1 MKNKSLKYKIGQ
13 IVYNAINEA
22 FDFNAEEI
30 DTGNDYDAARDAYLF
45 RNRENVN
52 KILKDVY
59 GISKFKKYEYA
70 YSDNKIGNVYILD
83 DRSSWDSALTDK
95 MINLLINQNFSTY
108 YYFSDMHD
116 FGGEK
121 ITDENNTTY
130 SKKELLN
137 NLEAVIK
144 NVYKHDINRIISYTI
159 YVSPDKKLLI
169 YDTII
174 IYNIQGYVDYI
185 LPFIII
191 NGEITYKSTNDDF
204 LKSVYSFSNIIKA
217 EKLKLKSEN
226 YSAAAGYT
234 NDNPLSTYQKTYTAA
249 DNTLFKVLRVKP
261 WYEKE
266 KPILVDTNPLHF
278 KSNLRLFLGGGGCQT
293 YEPVKNEITEKTFI
307 QESVFSLGLVKFII
321 TDDKD
326 YIKNTLGKDVLNI
339 KPYYLKVYNVK
350 KLKRPTSLDEIYA
363 FIVLTAKGK
372 LVCER
377 IKDKKAISPKAIREL
392 AMNL

>member
-1 MKNKSLKYKIGQ
+1 MKNNSLKYKIGQ

-30 DTGNDYDAARDAYLF
+30 DTGNDYDAAKDAYLF
-45 RNRENVN
+45 SIRNKVN

-59 GISKFKKYEYA
+59 GISKFKKYKHA
-70 YSDNKIGNVYILD
+70 YSDNKIGTVYVLD
-83 DRSSWDSALTDK
+83 DRNSGESALTDK

-108 YYFSDMHD
+108 YFSLISLYPY
-116 FGGEK
+116 EK
-121 ITDENNTTY
+121 IKEENNTTY

-144 NVYKHDINRIISYTI
+144 NVYKINDIKRIISYKI

-169 YDTII
+169 YDNIKLHNIRELVEII
-174 IYNIQGYVDYI
+174 
-185 LPFIII
+185 PSFIII
-191 NGEITYKSTNDDF
+191 RNEEITYKSTNDDF
-204 LKSVYSFSNIIKA
+204 LKSIYSFSNIIEA
-217 EKLKLKSEN
+217 EKLKLYAAVADYN
-226 YSAAAGYT
+226 YD
-234 NDNPLSTYQKTYTAA
+234 NDNNPLSTYQKTYTAA
-249 DNTLFKVLRVKP
+249 DNTLFKVLHVYP
-261 WYEKE
+261 WCGKE
-266 KPILVDTNPLHF
+266 KTILVDKNPLHF
-278 KSNLRLFLGGGGCQT
+278 KRNLRLFLGGGGCQT

-339 KPYYLKVYNVK
+339 KPYYLNVNNVK
-350 KLKRPTSLDEIYA
+350 LKHTTSLDEIYA

-372 LVCER
+372 LVGER

>member
-1 MKNKSLKYKIGQ
+1 MKNNSLKYKIGQ

-30 DTGNDYDAARDAYLF
+30 DTGNDYDTAKEAYLF
-45 RNRENVN
+45 GIRDKVN
-52 KILKDVY
+52 KILKDFY
-59 GISKFKKYEYA
+59 GISKFKKYKHA
-70 YSDNKIGNVYILD
+70 YTDNKIGTVYVLD
-83 DRSSWDSALTDK
+83 GRSSYSRALTDQ

-108 YYFSDMHD
+108 YFDDNPFSW
-116 FGGEK
+116 EK
-121 ITDENNTTY
+121 AKEENNTTY

-137 NLEAVIK
+137 NIEAVIK
-144 NVYKHDINRIISYTI
+144 NVYKINLIVPISYKI

-169 YDTII
+169 YDNIEL
-174 IYNIQGYVDYI
+174 YNIRELVEI
-185 LPFIII
+185 IPSFIII

-217 EKLKLKSEN
+217 EKLKLWSLG
-226 YSAAAGYT
+226 YSGCGL
-234 NDNPLSTYQKTYTAA
+234 DNNSLSTYQKTYTAA
-249 DNTLFKVLRVKP
+249 NNTLFKVLRVNP
-261 WYEKE
+261 QYENE
-266 KPILVDTNPLHF
+266 EPILVDTNQLHF
-278 KSNLRLFLGGGGCQT
+278 KRNLRLFLRGGGCQT
-293 YEPVKNEITEKTFI
+293 YESVKNEITEKTFI

-339 KPYYLKVYNVK
+339 KPYYLEVYNVK
-350 KLKRPTSLDEIYA
+350 KSKRTTSLDEIYA

-372 LVCER
+372 LVCEH

>member
-1 MKNKSLKYKIGQ
+1 MKNNSLKYKIGQ

-30 DTGNDYDAARDAYLF
+30 DTGNDYDTARDAYLF
-45 RNRENVN
+45 GIRDKVN
-52 KILKDVY
+52 KILKDFY
-59 GISKFKKYEYA
+59 GISKFKKYKHA
-70 YSDNKIGNVYILD
+70 YTDNKIGTVYVLD
-83 DRSSWDSALTDK
+83 GRSSYSRALTDQ

-108 YYFSDMHD
+108 YFDDNPFSW
-116 FGGEK
+116 EK
-121 ITDENNTTY
+121 AKEENNTTY

-144 NVYKHDINRIISYTI
+144 NVYKINDIERIISYKI

-169 YDTII
+169 YDNIEL
-174 IYNIQGYVDYI
+174 YNIRELVEI
-185 LPFIII
+185 IPSFIII

-217 EKLKLKSEN
+217 EYLELYATVAEYN
-226 YSAAAGYT
+226 HD
-234 NDNPLSTYQKTYTAA
+234 NHDNPVSTYYKTYTAA
-249 DNTLFKVLRVKP
+249 NNTLFKVLHVDP
-261 WYEKE
+261 WYKKE
-266 KPILVDTNPLHF
+266 KPILVDTNQLHF
-278 KSNLRLFLGGGGCQT
+278 KRNLRLFLRGGGCQT
-293 YEPVKNEITEKTFI
+293 YESVKNEITEKTFI

-339 KPYYLKVYNVK
+339 KPYYLNVNNVK
-350 KLKRPTSLDEIYA
+350 LKHTTSLDEIYA

-372 LVCER
+372 LVCEH

>member
-30 DTGNDYDAARDAYLF
+30 DTGNDYDVARRDAYLF
-45 RNRENVN
+45 SIRDSGNVN
-52 KILKDVY
+52 KILKDFY
-59 GISKFKKYEYA
+59 GISKFKKYKHA
-70 YSDNKIGNVYILD
+70 YIDNKIGNVYVLD
-83 DRSSWDSALTDK
+83 GRSTQESALTDK

-108 YYFSDMHD
+108 YFYANPYNL
-116 FGGEK
+116 K
-121 ITDENNTTY
+121 TITDENNTTY

-144 NVYKHDINRIISYTI
+144 NVYKINVITPMLSYKI

-169 YDTII
+169 YDNLALFDMRYGVKII
-174 IYNIQGYVDYI
+174 
-185 LPFIII
+185 PSFIII

-204 LKSVYSFSNIIKA
+204 LKSVYSFSNIIEA
-217 EKLKLKSEN
+217 EKLKLWSEG
-226 YSAAAGYT
+226 YSGC
-234 NDNPLSTYQKTYTAA
+234 NHDNNSLSIYQKIYTAA
-249 DNTLFKVLRVKP
+249 NNTLFKVLRVKP
-261 WYEKE
+261 EYENK
-266 KPILVDTNPLHF
+266 KPICVDTKPLHF
-278 KSNLRLFLGGGGCQT
+278 KRNLRLFLGGMGCQT
-293 YEPVKNEITEKTFI
+293 YEPVKNEITKKTFI

-350 KLKRPTSLDEIYA
+350 KLKHPTSLDEIYA

-377 IKDKKAISPKAIREL
+377 IKDKKAISPEAIREL

>member
-1 MKNKSLKYKIGQ
+1 MKNNSLKYKIGQ

-52 KILKDVY
+52 KILKDFY

-83 DRSSWDSALTDK
+83 DRSSWASALTDK

-108 YYFSDMHD
+108 YFDD
-116 FGGEK
+116 NPFPWGK
-121 ITDENNTTY
+121 ITEENNTTY

-144 NVYKHDINRIISYTI
+144 NVYKINDVKRIISYKI

-169 YDTII
+169 YDTIQYYSIQERVKI
-174 IYNIQGYVDYI
+174 I
-185 LPFIII
+185 PSFIII

-217 EKLKLKSEN
+217 EKLKLISED
-226 YSAAAGYT
+226 YSANVFGY
-234 NDNPLSTYQKTYTAA
+234 NHDNNPLSIYQKIYTAA
-249 DNTLFKVLRVKP
+249 DNTLFKVLRVDP

-266 KPILVDTNPLHF
+266 KPILVDKNQLHF
-278 KSNLRLFLGGGGCQT
+278 KRNLRLFLGGGGSQT

-339 KPYYLKVYNVK
+339 KPYYLNVNNVK
-350 KLKRPTSLDEIYA
+350 LKHTTSLDEIYA